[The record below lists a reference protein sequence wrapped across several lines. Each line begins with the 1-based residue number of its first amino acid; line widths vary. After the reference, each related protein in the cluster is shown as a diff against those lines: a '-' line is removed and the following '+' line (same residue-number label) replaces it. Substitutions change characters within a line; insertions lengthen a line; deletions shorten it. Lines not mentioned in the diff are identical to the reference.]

1 MPKLSEIFDIK
12 KQDDKPVTEPKQDKK
27 PKKKREFT
35 EEQMN
40 VLRERLKIGRATA
53 AANRAAKKAVPEPE
67 QKTTDVKLETKVAAA
82 IEQPATNK
90 EVKTI
95 TKSSGTPSLPEFVAA
110 NKELDEG
117 DDMDPK
123 ELKSFITKLYKASK
137 SNIVLA
143 AQAQAQKAKE
153 TKSESVPKTTKLDDD
168 RLFDMDEQIPR
179 RPINQITKQTEQ
191 PKAIP
196 APVQPPKVSKEEQM
210 RIASLAKVKAALAA
224 KKRR

>member
-12 KQDDKPVTEPKQDKK
+12 KEEDKPATEAKQDKK

-40 VLRERLKIGRATA
+40 VLRERLKVGRATA
-53 AANRAAKKAVPEPE
+53 AANRAAKKSVPEPE
-67 QKTTDVKLETKVAAA
+67 QKTTDMKLETKVAEA
-82 IEQPATNK
+82 IEQPATYK

-95 TKSSGTPSLPEFVAA
+95 TKYLL
-110 NKELDEG
+110 ELDES

-123 ELKSFITKLYKASK
+123 ELKSFLAKLYKASK

-153 TKSESVPKTTKLDDD
+153 TKPESAPKTTKPDDD
-168 RLFDMDEQIPR
+168 RLFDMDEEIPR

-191 PKAIP
+191 PKVIP
-196 APVQPPKVSKEEQM
+196 TPIQAPKVSKEELM